1 MLHSR
6 GMFNNKI
13 ENDWTIHHSVAS
25 EESDDKIELLA
36 SERIEAQSN
45 IKCQI

>member
-25 EESDDKIELLA
+25 EESDDKIEWI
-36 SERIEAQSN
+36 IEAQSN